1 MKEIIIRTNFNKKIG
16 LGHFFR
22 CLYLQKLLTKKKF
35 IVTFII
41 DNNIVTSLTKN
52 LNIINFGN
60 KKFNFLKD
68 AKNTYK
74 ALKNKNI
81 SLIII
86 DDYRIDYK
94 WENFFKKKGYKVA
107 VLDDL
112 ANRKHSCDYLID
124 SGWYG
129 LDQNY
134 FRYKKLVGKK
144 TIKLLGPK
152 YKIINPKLKKIK
164 TGKKNFLI
172 YFGGGNYFLKYKKL
186 IFYLIEE
193 LNKIKLKS
201 ININLVISD
210 LFKLKK
216 KFFYKNIKIKIINN
230 SYNLSNVINNTY
242 LYIGANSSIVNELSY
257 LNIPRILISVNKNQN
272 VDINPYQELGNYF
285 YIKHR
290 RKIDHKIFSDLIITI
305 IKNYKRVKDLHK
317 RKKINIDKN
326 GPARIVKIL
335 IKKL

>member
-22 CLYLQKLLTKKKF
+22 CLYLQKLLTKKNF
-35 IVTFII
+35 LVTFII
-41 DNNIVTSLTKN
+41 DNNIATRLTKN

-60 KKFNFLKD
+60 KKFNSFKD
-68 AKNTYK
+68 AKNTYE
-74 ALKNKNI
+74 AIKNKNI

-94 WENFFKKKGYKVA
+94 WESFFKKKGFKLA
-107 VLDDL
+107 VIDDL

-129 LDQNY
+129 FDKNNL
-134 FRYKKLVGKK
+134 RYNKLVGKK

-164 TGKKNFLI
+164 TTKKIFFI
-172 YFGGGNYFLKYKKL
+172 YFGGGSYFLKYRKL

-201 ININLVISD
+201 VKVNLVISD
-210 LFKLKK
+210 LLKLKK
-216 KFFYKNIKIKIINN
+216 SFSYKNIKVKVINN
-230 SYNLSNVINNTY
+230 SYNLYNIINNTY

-272 VDINPYQELGNYF
+272 IDISHYQELGNYF
-285 YIKHR
+285 YIGYKK
-290 RKIDHKIFSDLIITI
+290 KINHKLFSDLVITI

-326 GPARIVKIL
+326 GSGRIVKKL
-335 IKKL
+335 IENL